1 MIVLHSNHP
10 ELLKGQKVWP
20 YHDDDA
26 IVVGKVRIIKPD
38 ITLHEREEEMS
49 IEGFCYLE
57 KGDEKARF
65 IIVFLK
71 EGCKK

>member
-49 IEGFCYLE
+49 IEGFCYLCRVGGMWI
-57 KGDEKARF
+57 K
-65 IIVFLK
+65 IQLK
-71 EGCKK
+71 NS